1 MKFEKINLEKIKS
14 VIKSKMSAAHERP
27 TSRSQVLCPI
37 LGKAEDLKTNAL
49 PTTAELLK
57 YYLHLKL
64 ESNKK
69 KTYRFAIQDSRFSD
83 SNMGIQLCANCFKT
97 PCD

>member
-1 MKFEKINLEKIKS
+1 
-14 VIKSKMSAAHERP
+14 MSAAHERP

-69 KTYRFAIQDSRFSD
+69 KPTGLLSRIVDLVIQ
-83 SNMGIQLCANCFKT
+83 I
-97 PCD
+97 